1 MTQTRERKSPPNYW
15 DGNAKHQKQYQ
26 RLWDNFVPLT
36 GSCSTV
42 AGELIRAAGRLTY
55 DFYNNGMGNNT
66 SGAINFLKHHGV
78 VDSKTFSAI
87 HEYSRGALYEGNY
100 GADRLHNAIIRMTD
114 RTVEFI
120 LANPDLESLDNT
132 DNLFDFEEEEECYVW
147 R

>member
-1 MTQTRERKSPPNYW
+1 MTKTRERKSPPNYW
-15 DGNAKHQKQYQ
+15 DGNAKYQ
-26 RLWDNFVPLT
+26 EQFERLEHDLVPES

-42 AGELIRAAGRLTY
+42 AGELIRAAGRLNW

-78 VDSKTFSAI
+78 VNSKTFSTI
-87 HEYSRGALYEGNY
+87 HKYSRGELYEGNF

-120 LANPDLESLDNT
+120 IDSPDLESLDNT
-132 DNLFDFEEEEECYVW
+132 ANLFDFQEEAECYG
-147 R
+147 